1 MRPGRSLPAA
11 VGRLSGRFL
20 RAERG
25 VAAIEFAVIL
35 PILLTL
41 LLTGTQVVMYIN
53 ASRKVGQVARSI
65 SQMISQAK
73 PPADNSTTTATVSAL
88 DLHFSFDATM
98 VIFPYLL
105 NDAKRQ
111 NLSWW
116 ADISINY
123 ASIAFTKTTATCNDP
138 TDQSACYTANV
149 VWTST
154 GTAQPYGTNYRPCT
168 TAQLPADN
176 TAAPSR
182 TALPRSVFGP
192 ASLIVIDVVFNFTPT
207 LGSKFFPAIKI
218 ARSAYVQPRYASLI
232 NYDTANSDGIA
243 TRCPGY

>member
-1 MRPGRSLPAA
+1 MRRMGALPAA
-11 VGRLSGRFL
+11 ERRLLRRFL
-20 RAERG
+20 KAERG

-41 LLTGTQVVMYIN
+41 LLTGTQVVMFIN

-73 PPADNSTTTATVSAL
+73 PADNSTTATVNAL

-116 ADISINY
+116 TDISINY
-123 ASIAFTKTTATCNDP
+123 ASVAFTKTTATCNNP
-138 TDQSACYTANV
+138 GDQSACYTANV

-154 GTAQPYGTNYRPCT
+154 GTSQPYGANYRPCT
-168 TAQLPADN
+168 PAQLPADN

-182 TALPRSVFGP
+182 STLPRSVYGP
-192 ASLIVIDVVFNFTPT
+192 ASLIVIDVVFKFTPP
-207 LGSKFFPAIKI
+207 LGAKFFPPITI

-232 NYDTANSDGIA
+232 TYDTTNSDGIA
-243 TRCPGY
+243 TKCPGY